1 MQTSHTVS
9 PLASNNHGTT
19 LPVEKHIHTHFLLN
33 VYFLKAQ
40 ENIFKEKVANILT
53 KISPQFHLS
62 TSRILL
68 QSCEFFKVT
77 FKNVSKSQ
85 FQRHNFKL
93 INLKK
98 NFHEKIRFLKVNVT
112 KPIIWKHV
120 LAMHHGSLLCLFL
133 MEANSSR
140 TVWSVDLAKASAVA
154 QYPWWT
160 K

>member
-1 MQTSHTVS
+1 MKQQRILRVIEIVSSIETSLRYSTQQRAVLETALIKATMPETDYNIDALIARITALESELKSLKENGVTV
-9 PLASNNHGTT
+9 
-19 LPVEKHIHTHFLLN
+19 
-33 VYFLKAQ
+33 
-40 ENIFKEKVANILT
+40 KEKVANILT

-93 INLKK
+93 IHLKK

-112 KPIIWKHV
+112 KPII
-120 LAMHHGSLLCLFL
+120 
-133 MEANSSR
+133 
-140 TVWSVDLAKASAVA
+140 
-154 QYPWWT
+154 
-160 K
+160 